1 MKTLTTIKDKK
12 WVWPAIDQNS
22 WEAQNE
28 HVGLVNH
35 ILPYVTNKNIM
46 IQAGGNCGFILSTFV
61 DHFKTIYTFEPD
73 PVNFYCLNQN
83 VTAQHVFKMQACL
96 GKTKETVN
104 VKQLIR
110 EDRPHDTGG
119 VHVHGSGL
127 TPTIVI
133 DELNLT
139 GCDLIQLDIEGYEL
153 NALMG
158 AIETIKKYKPV
169 ICVELCEKWLNRY
182 DNTSDDVYDFLTS
195 LNYKLIDNEGVDKIF
210 ISNEL

>member
-1 MKTLTTIKDKK
+1 MKTLTTIKDNK

-83 VTAQHVFKMQACL
+83 VTAQNVFKMQACL

-133 DELNLT
+133 DELNLI

-182 DNTSDDVYDFLTS
+182 NNTSADVYDFLTS

>member
-1 MKTLTTIKDKK
+1 MKTLTTIKDNK

-83 VTAQHVFKMQACL
+83 VTAQNVFKMHACL

-133 DELNLT
+133 DELNLI

-182 DNTSDDVYDFLTS
+182 NNTSADVYDFLTS